1 MPLSILF
8 AVTIFV
14 TGVALGAIIAA
25 LWARGRMAEID
36 AGRRVAEANLMSAQG
51 GLNKM
56 TETFQAA
63 ADTALRATQQSFLD
77 SARSTLEMVRTEMAG
92 EMTQRQTAVEGVVRP
107 IAETLAKQNGP
118 IRPDVIVRLPGQR
131 TLVVDAKVPLTAF
144 LDAAAAT
151 SDADRHNAMMRHSQQ
166 VTKHIDQLS
175 AKSYWNQFQPAPEF
189 VVLFLPGDHFFSAA

>member
-8 AVTIFV
+8 AIAIFV

-36 AGRRVAEANLMSAQG
+36 AARRVAEANLMSAQG

-77 SARSTLEMVRTEMAG
+77 SARSTLEMMRTEMAG
-92 EMTQRQTAVEGVVRP
+92 EMTTRQTALAGVGRPPAASLSQLETPIQEVESAP
-107 IAETLAKQNGP
+107 H
-118 IRPDVIVRLPGQR
+118 RLFVS
-131 TLVVDAKVPLTAF
+131 TDH
-144 LDAAAAT
+144 LD
-151 SDADRHNAMMRHSQQ
+151 
-166 VTKHIDQLS
+166 
-175 AKSYWNQFQPAPEF
+175 
-189 VVLFLPGDHFFSAA
+189 

>member
-63 ADTALRATQQSFLD
+63 ADTALRA
-77 SARSTLEMVRTEMAG
+77 
-92 EMTQRQTAVEGVVRP
+92 
-107 IAETLAKQNGP
+107 
-118 IRPDVIVRLPGQR
+118 
-131 TLVVDAKVPLTAF
+131 
-144 LDAAAAT
+144 
-151 SDADRHNAMMRHSQQ
+151 
-166 VTKHIDQLS
+166 LS
-175 AKSYWNQFQPAPEF
+175 AVGSTTTK
-189 VVLFLPGDHFFSAA
+189 